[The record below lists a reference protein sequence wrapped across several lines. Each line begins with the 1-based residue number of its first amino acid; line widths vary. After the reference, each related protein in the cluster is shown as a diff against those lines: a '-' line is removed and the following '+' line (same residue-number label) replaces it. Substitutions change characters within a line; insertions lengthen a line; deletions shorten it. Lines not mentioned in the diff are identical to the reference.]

1 MKDLCDALTGN
12 FTMANLGCIGDSDY
26 QIPKWVAKAL
36 TVVEID
42 AEGTAATSQCY
53 HRKISLLEPISGYVG
68 KRRFRRNTF
77 AGTCSLLNPRD
88 GIVAA
93 YGMEQYCQPIETV
106 ELQCETLPNLLQ

>member
-42 AEGTAATSQCY
+42 AEGTAATSQC
-53 HRKISLLEPISGYVG
+53 
-68 KRRFRRNTF
+68 
-77 AGTCSLLNPRD
+77 
-88 GIVAA
+88 
-93 YGMEQYCQPIETV
+93 
-106 ELQCETLPNLLQ
+106 